1 MSSNKDINQDYLK
14 NNKKLKNNFLDEHLL
29 HSRNIKT
36 NKKESLSSSNSKKY
50 NVQNNN
56 FDLVKKILD
65 DKKIY
70 NKNQIEKQK
79 TKKKESINIS
89 SSSEEVIYN
98 FSSFDSEFERSMKK
112 KAYSNSK
119 EKNLNKISPENFKSL
134 IENINQIKLT
144 AKNIQDNINIY
155 SMNPIFIKRNDY
167 KKILKLI
174 ITDLEIIKSEQKRLQ
189 IEREQ
194 FEKEKEKFNLEV
206 NSFKEYQKKILSE
219 IEEEKKKLES
229 LNKNTSNQISYR
241 KINSYL
247 KKPSYKYNN
256 KLNLNNNIIKS
267 SNKTNLSSLSKKD
280 ISITNKTKENN
291 CYIKKKKF
299 NSILSE
305 SKKPKL
311 NLFKKS
317 DSEKKFVSQHIING
331 FPSFSSSSLI
341 KDTKNNDEEIYDDD
355 YNISKQNNFEMK
367 FEKKYNLK
375 DMIISKRE
383 SKDDKIIISY
393 NNNAKEIIY
402 NSGVR
407 QQIFPDGYKIIYF
420 INNDIKQIFP
430 SGKYVYF
437 FFESKVT
444 MTYFPKNNLKIY
456 KYKNGKIE
464 KNYILKNDEI
474 QFYN

>member
-1 MSSNKDINQDYLK
+1 MNKIINQDYLNFNEK
-14 NNKKLKNNFLDEHLL
+14 FKNNFLDESSL
-29 HSRNIKT
+29 HSRNNKT
-36 NKKESLSSSNSKKY
+36 NKKESLSSSNSKLK
-50 NVQNNN
+50 NVSNNN
-56 FDLVKKILD
+56 FDIVNKILD
-65 DKKIY
+65 NKKKN

-79 TKKKESINIS
+79 QKESINIS
-89 SSSEEVIYN
+89 SSSEEIIYN
-98 FSSFDSEFERSMKK
+98 FSSFDSDFEKSIKK

-119 EKNLNKISPENFKSL
+119 EKNLNKISPENFKTL
-134 IENINQIKLT
+134 IDNINQIKLT

-155 SMNPIFIKRNDY
+155 SMNPIIIKRNDY

-174 ITDLEIIKSEQKRLQ
+174 ITDLEIIKAEQKRLQ
-189 IEREQ
+189 IERLQ
-194 FEKEKEKFNLEV
+194 FEKEKEKFNIEV
-206 NSFKEYQKKILSE
+206 KSFKEFQKKILLE

-229 LNKNTSNQISYR
+229 LNKNISNQISYR
-241 KINSYL
+241 KIKTYI

-256 KLNLNNNIIKS
+256 KLNLNNQILKT
-267 SNKTNLSSLSKKD
+267 SNKINLSSLSKKD

-291 CYIKKKKF
+291 CYIKKKKY
-299 NSILSE
+299 NSIISE

-317 DSEKKFVSQHIING
+317 DSEKKFLKKHIING
-331 FPSFSSSSLI
+331 FPSFSSNSLI
-341 KDTKNNDEEIYDDD
+341 KDTKNNINDEEINDDD
-355 YNISKQNNFEMK
+355 YNNSKQNNFEMK
-367 FEKKYNLK
+367 FERKYNLK

-383 SKDDKIIISY
+383 NKDDKIILYY

-407 QQIFPDGYKIIYF
+407 QQIFPDGFKIIYF

-437 FFESKVT
+437 FFDTKIT
-444 MTYFPKNNLKIY
+444 MTYFPKNQLKIY

-464 KNYILKNDEI
+464 KNYIKNKEEI
-474 QFYN
+474 TIL

>member
-1 MSSNKDINQDYLK
+1 MTSNKIINQDYLK
-14 NNKKLKNNFLDEHLL
+14 CNKKLKNNSLDEPLL
-29 HSRNIKT
+29 NSRNIKI
-36 NKKESLSSSNSKKY
+36 NKKESLSSSNSKLK
-50 NVQNNN
+50 NVSNNN
-56 FDLVKKILD
+56 FDIVNKILD
-65 DKKIY
+65 YKKKN

-79 TKKKESINIS
+79 QKESINIS
-89 SSSEEVIYN
+89 SSSEEIIYN
-98 FSSFDSEFERSMKK
+98 FSSFDSDFEKSIKK

-119 EKNLNKISPENFKSL
+119 EKNLNKISPENFKTL

-174 ITDLEIIKSEQKRLQ
+174 ITDLEIIKAEQKRLQ

-280 ISITNKTKENN
+280 ISITNKTK
-291 CYIKKKKF
+291 
-299 NSILSE
+299 
-305 SKKPKL
+305 
-311 NLFKKS
+311 
-317 DSEKKFVSQHIING
+317 
-331 FPSFSSSSLI
+331 
-341 KDTKNNDEEIYDDD
+341 
-355 YNISKQNNFEMK
+355 
-367 FEKKYNLK
+367 
-375 DMIISKRE
+375 
-383 SKDDKIIISY
+383 
-393 NNNAKEIIY
+393 
-402 NSGVR
+402 
-407 QQIFPDGYKIIYF
+407 
-420 INNDIKQIFP
+420 
-430 SGKYVYF
+430 
-437 FFESKVT
+437 
-444 MTYFPKNNLKIY
+444 
-456 KYKNGKIE
+456 
-464 KNYILKNDEI
+464 
-474 QFYN
+474 